1 MYLTLFKV
9 FPEFKFGW
17 LIQELNI
24 NLPKELN
31 FIQEALNS
39 QVVRN
44 NFQGYQNVVVPEVIW
59 VFCSFLFGGQVTEI
73 G

>member
-1 MYLTLFKV
+1 M

-31 FIQEALNS
+31 FIHEALNAE
-39 QVVRN
+39 VVRS
-44 NFQGYQNVVVPEVIW
+44 NFQGYQNVVVPEVNW
-59 VFCSFLFGGQVTEI
+59 VKLSFRS
-73 G
+73 